1 LLRRCTSVAGG
12 LKCPVEPDL
21 RRDIWIKL
29 MGIIAFNPLSALTRA
44 TMAGIC
50 RHAGTRALVAQMME
64 ETLEVAHRVGCRP
77 EISVEKRLAG
87 AERTG
92 EHKTST
98 LQDLER
104 GRPME
109 LDVQLTAVVELADL
123 TGAAVPTLRA
133 VTAVADLLN
142 QQVAAAS

>member
-1 LLRRCTSVAGG
+1 
-12 LKCPVEPDL
+12 
-21 RRDIWIKL
+21 
-29 MGIIAFNPLSALTRA
+29 
-44 TMAGIC
+44 
-50 RHAGTRALVAQMME
+50 
-64 ETLEVAHRVGCRP
+64 VGCYP

-109 LDVQLTAVVELADL
+109 LDVLLTAVVELADL
-123 TGAAVPTLRA
+123 TGAEVPTLRA
-133 VTAVADLLN
+133 ITAVADLLN

>member
-1 LLRRCTSVAGG
+1 
-12 LKCPVEPDL
+12 
-21 RRDIWIKL
+21 
-29 MGIIAFNPLSALTRA
+29 MG
-44 TMAGIC
+44 C
-50 RHAGTRALVAQMME
+50 K
-64 ETLEVAHRVGCRP
+64 P
-77 EISVEKRLAG
+77 EISVEKRIAG

-109 LDVQLTAVVELADL
+109 LDVLLTAVVELADL
-123 TGAAVPTLRA
+123 TGAEVPTLRA
-133 VTAVADLLN
+133 ITAVADLLN

>member
-1 LLRRCTSVAGG
+1 
-12 LKCPVEPDL
+12 
-21 RRDIWIKL
+21 
-29 MGIIAFNPLSALTRA
+29 
-44 TMAGIC
+44 
-50 RHAGTRALVAQMME
+50 MME
-64 ETLEVAHRVGCRP
+64 ETLDVAHRVGCRP

-109 LDVQLTAVVELADL
+109 LDVLLTAVVELADL
-123 TGAAVPTLRA
+123 TGAEVPTLRA
-133 VTAVADLLN
+133 ITAVADLLN
-142 QQVAAAS
+142 RQVAAAS